1 MRTCFKCKSQTTITR
16 GWENKSWH
24 WAPACYKGGMR
35 VHLRERQT
43 PLPTHWAKLGRQ
55 KIFQGGAVNDN
66 HKKKKRRRRKKRDDG
81 SSLFTGWRLWT
92 SRAFPPAVCLALLQG
107 SGLRHHQISVTRQSP
122 RIIGPHDYNAS
133 FSRLCCYPFSRQ
145 SSGKGER
152 LSAFCWRLNCLVW
165 SLLNAGRQFPVGSF
179 WSERLWAP
187 VNAKQS
193 SCVA

>member
-24 WAPACYKGGMR
+24 WAPACDKGGMR
-35 VHLRERQT
+35 LHLRERQT
-43 PLPTHWAKLGRQ
+43 PPFHPSGQSLAGRESSREVQ
-55 KIFQGGAVNDN
+55 WMIITT
-66 HKKKKRRRRKKRDDG
+66 KKKRRRKKRDDG

-107 SGLRHHQISVTRQSP
+107 SGLRRHQISVTRQSP

-145 SSGKGER
+145 TSVKGER
-152 LSAFCWRLNCLVW
+152 TDCLR
-165 SLLNAGRQFPVGSF
+165 SVGD
-179 WSERLWAP
+179 
-187 VNAKQS
+187 
-193 SCVA
+193 